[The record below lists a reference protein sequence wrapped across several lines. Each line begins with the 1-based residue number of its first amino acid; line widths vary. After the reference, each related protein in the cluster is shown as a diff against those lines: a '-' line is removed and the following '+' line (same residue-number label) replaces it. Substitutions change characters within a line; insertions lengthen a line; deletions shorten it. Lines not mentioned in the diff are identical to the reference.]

1 MKIAHFH
8 IKDYNYNN
16 THNKNTL
23 TKCLV
28 KLAIFIVKHGEG
40 NNENVE
46 KQLYGEKG
54 NLNMLKNKLWK

>member
-28 KLAIFIVKHGEG
+28 KLAITFIVKHGEG
-40 NNENVE
+40 NKGIIE
-46 KQLYGEKG
+46 KQLYREKG
-54 NLNMLKNKLWK
+54 ET